1 MAPKS
6 VKILVAPLNW
16 GLGHATRCIPIIRHL
31 TDRGCTVVL
40 ASDGSALAL
49 LRREFPELEAH
60 EIPSY
65 NVTYKTSNMLINI
78 GLRTPKIIR
87 TIYQEHKWLKNFVK
101 SNGIDAVISDN
112 RFGLY
117 HKEIPSAVISHQI
130 NIPIPGWILY
140 WIGNRINQRLLK
152 KYNDIWVPDIDGP
165 ASLSGNM
172 SHQTPIDDKLTYLG
186 VISRMKQ
193 INATKKFDVIV
204 VLSGPEPQRTNLEHI
219 ILRQLAALPY
229 KCLMVRGLPEISQR
243 VVCSSKL
250 EMISFMTSEELN
262 EAISQSEL
270 VISRSGYTTV
280 LDLVYLNKK
289 ALFIPTPGQTE
300 QEYLAENFKKHGV
313 FHAQT
318 QDKLNLSVDIPKAL
332 EMEGFERP
340 DLLHAIYPEVLDDW
354 LKRKGLRI
362 MNNIEKDNSG
372 TISIDWKGSKSKS

>member
-1 MAPKS
+1 MASKS
-6 VKILVAPLNW
+6 VRILVAPLNW

-31 TDRGCTVVL
+31 IARGCTVVL

-49 LRREFPELEAH
+49 LRREFPDLEAH

-65 NVTYKTSNMLINI
+65 NVTYKTGNMLVNI
-78 GLRTPKIIR
+78 GLRTPAIIR
-87 TIYQEHKWLKNFVK
+87 TIYREHKWLKDFVK
-101 SNGIDAVISDN
+101 SNEIDAVISDN

-117 HKEIPSAVISHQI
+117 HNEIPSAVISHQI

-140 WIGNRINQRLLK
+140 WAGNRINHRLLG
-152 KYNDIWVPDIDGP
+152 KYNDIWVPDINGP
-165 ASLSGNM
+165 AGLSGNM

-193 INATKKFDVIV
+193 LTVAKKFDVIV

-262 EAISQSEL
+262 EAIAQSDL

-318 QDKLNLSVDIPKAL
+318 QDKLNLSLDIPKAL
-332 EMEGFERP
+332 EMKGFERP
-340 DLLHAIYPEVLDDW
+340 DLLHAIYPEVLDKW
-354 LKRKGLRI
+354 LERNGL
-362 MNNIEKDNSG
+362 MSQSEVESNKL
-372 TISIDWKGSKSKS
+372 ISIDWKESKRKS